1 MASIKMFFLYQE
13 GKKLQKLSGPGFKAE
28 VKEEG
33 GGGRALR
40 RDIIDQ

>member
-1 MASIKMFFLYQE
+1 MFFLYQE
-13 GKKLQKLSGPGFKAE
+13 GKNCRNFSGPGFKAE

-40 RDIIDQ
+40 GDVV